1 MPKYHK
7 AFYLLHAIGFLLAL
21 STALPAYVQSS
32 FLEGFMNLQM
42 LSLYLT
48 GIMLLTLIML
58 MIYPHIINKLT
69 NLRSQ
74 LLVTIISI
82 IALLIL
88 GVSKQPIVIL
98 IIFAVQ
104 YIGLN
109 LLFINSDVA
118 LENISDDAHTGV
130 IRGRH
135 LTILNIGWLIS
146 PLFMGLIVSLGNYQ
160 LIYFVAGLIMILNLF
175 VVYSKRDSLSD
186 HKEYKVHKIRNLL
199 KSLYRKKNLRKI
211 FTLSFVLNFFY
222 CLMVLYIP
230 IYLNQNI
237 GLEWSAISLIF
248 TVMLLP
254 FVIFGLPAGKIAD
267 KWLGEKEIIIT
278 GIILMFITTGM
289 IFFVNS
295 NSIVLWALLLFIG
308 RTGAAIFEAMQ
319 EAYFFKH
326 VTGDDLDLIN
336 LFRDLRPMAWLIGTG
351 ISVIILHFYPVQYI
365 FIFLAL
371 ILFFSL
377 WPAITIK
384 DTK

>member
-1 MPKYHK
+1 
-7 AFYLLHAIGFLLAL
+7 
-21 STALPAYVQSS
+21 
-32 FLEGFMNLQM
+32 
-42 LSLYLT
+42 
-48 GIMLLTLIML
+48 
-58 MIYPHIINKLT
+58 
-69 NLRSQ
+69 
-74 LLVTIISI
+74 
-82 IALLIL
+82 
-88 GVSKQPIVIL
+88 
-98 IIFAVQ
+98 
-104 YIGLN
+104 
-109 LLFINSDVA
+109 
-118 LENISDDAHTGV
+118 
-130 IRGRH
+130 
-135 LTILNIGWLIS
+135 
-146 PLFMGLIVSLGNYQ
+146 
-160 LIYFVAGLIMILNLF
+160 
-175 VVYSKRDSLSD
+175 
-186 HKEYKVHKIRNLL
+186 
-199 KSLYRKKNLRKI
+199 
-211 FTLSFVLNFFY
+211 
-222 CLMVLYIP
+222 MVLYIP